1 MGDVVF
7 LPKHC
12 KATRDQ
18 AIALRE
24 LARDLD
30 IPDEARH
37 ILDNAL
43 FKITDKPSK
52 RWTFVMINQQQF
64 RFVAQAISERPDAG
78 KTLMVWNCAMT
89 YARMDTG
96 EILASREQL
105 AKDAR
110 TLPRHVSTAMGELVK
125 IGALLRKRIGRH
137 VIYSIN
143 PNVGWA
149 GGEGTRQEAAEFVA
163 PVKLRLVPKEP
174 EQLELEDAINSTEP

>member
-7 LPKHC
+7 LPQHC
-12 KATRDQ
+12 KATRGQ
-18 AIALRE
+18 AIAIRE
-24 LARDLD
+24 YAIDLD
-30 IPDEARH
+30 LPNEARR

-43 FKITDKPSK
+43 FKITDTQSK

-64 RFVAQAISERPDAG
+64 RYVSKAIQGCRNVATTYA
-78 KTLMVWNCAMT
+78 VWNAAMT

-96 EILASREQL
+96 EILASRDQL
-105 AKDAR
+105 AQDAGTR
-110 TLPRHVSTAMGELVK
+110 AEHVSRAMSDLVK
-125 IGALLRKRIGRH
+125 IGALVRKRIGRH

-149 GGEGTRQEAAEFVA
+149 GGEGTRQEAAEFVQS
-163 PVKLRLVPKEP
+163 VKLRLVPKEP